1 MRLKR
6 ILVPIDFST
15 HSLNALAYARGL
27 AQQFGA
33 ELLLL
38 HVIEPI
44 QFITVSDVYDEQRRR
59 SDAALTRLGD
69 DLVRQGVKVHIRVEP
84 GVPAHVIVQAA
95 KNSGVDMI
103 SMGTHGRSG
112 LAHMLIGSVAERV
125 VRSATCPVLT
135 VRPAVRRKSKVV
147 KTR

>member
-15 HSLNALAYARGL
+15 HSLNALSHACGL

-33 ELLLL
+33 ELFLL

-59 SDAALTRLGD
+59 SDAELTRLGD
-69 DLVRQGVKVHIRVEP
+69 ALARQGVKVHIRVEP
-84 GVPAHVIVQAA
+84 GVPSHVIVQAA
-95 KNSGVDMI
+95 KNGGVDMI
-103 SMGTHGRSG
+103 SIGTHGRTG

-135 VRPAVRRKSKVV
+135 VRHAVRWKSTVV
-147 KTR
+147 KKR